1 VIETLGRRFARFVT
15 NVVVRWPAAWRV
27 FRGPMRVQF
36 DKLAPVWDRKRDPTA
51 FAALEKALATV
62 DGDVRNALDV
72 GTGTGEA
79 AFAIARRWPNAR
91 VLGIDVS
98 PRMIEAARRKTP
110 AGAAVEFRVGD
121 AAKID
126 EADGAF
132 ELVAAANMIPFFDEL
147 ARLIAPG
154 GHLVVSFSGGAQTP
168 IFVPSERLR
177 SELGRRGFVDFAEF
191 SGGRSTAFLA
201 RKR

>member
-15 NVVVRWPAAWRV
+15 NVVVRWPSTWRL
-27 FRGPMRVQF
+27 FRPVMRLQF
-36 DKLAPVWDRKRDPTA
+36 DKLAPIWDRGRDASA
-51 FAALEKALATV
+51 FAALEQGLNAIDA
-62 DGDVRNALDV
+62 DVRNALDV

-91 VLGIDVS
+91 VVGIDVS
-98 PRMIEAARRKTP
+98 PQMIEAARRKTP
-110 AGAAVEFRVGD
+110 SNVNVEFRVGD
-121 AAKID
+121 AARID
-126 EADGAF
+126 EPDGAF
-132 ELVAAANMIPFFDEL
+132 DVIAAANMIPFFDEL
-147 ARLIAPG
+147 ARLLAPG

-177 SELGRRGFVDFAEF
+177 SELARRGFADFAEF
-191 SGGRSTAFLA
+191 AGGRSTAFAA

>member
-15 NVVVRWPAAWRV
+15 NVVVRWPSLWRV
-27 FRGPMRVQF
+27 FRPVMRLQF
-36 DKLAPVWDRKRDPTA
+36 DKLAPIWDRGRDAGA
-51 FAALEKALATV
+51 FAALEQGLNAIDA
-62 DGDVRNALDV
+62 DVRNALDV

-91 VLGIDVS
+91 VVGIDLS
-98 PRMIEAARRKTP
+98 PQMIDAARRKTP
-110 AGAAVEFRVGD
+110 PNSNVEFRVGD
-121 AAKID
+121 AEKID
-126 EADGAF
+126 EPDGAF
-132 ELVAAANMIPFFDEL
+132 DVVAAANMIPFFDEL
-147 ARLIAPG
+147 ARLLAPG

-177 SELGRRGFVDFAEF
+177 SELARRGFADFAEF
-191 SGGRSTAFLA
+191 AGGRSTAFAA